1 MTKRA
6 KQSFHRSKL
15 KEQRLM
21 RLQAK
26 MKAKMKKRDNDDF
39 FKLLT
44 TESID
49 NLSQSEKED
58 ILQNLYNLI
67 LSYPESNS
75 DKLSLMLLFI
85 KDNSIN
91 TITKAC
97 ELLKDIFI
105 EIIPSY
111 RIIDTSSSKQKES
124 KDVETLHNYERVLCH
139 SYLEFIQNIN
149 VLDRTFYKNEQLNS
163 FRQML
168 NEIISELFE
177 KFYYFNHEEHLYKY
191 LINHLTDELEC
202 IRKKAF
208 ESLYS
213 VLAKNENS
221 QNMFNLKLSIIKHFS
236 NAVFSKEH
244 TRFNKNVL
252 ELFIA
257 HKLSFPDYKAINDN
271 IDKQIDLS
279 DLKYGGIT
287 DYKGLS
293 KHESKKAKKDY
304 AEFKKE
310 KAKIVK
316 SLKKELNEVEHK
328 DNPKTIYYMNLKILK
343 KILLVYFDLLK
354 NKSESPLIYGVF
366 SGISELCENIN
377 VEILL
382 DLQKCIYELIKKLL
396 LIQNNSNI
404 SLAIMGLKA
413 NLRIAQKLT
422 KEIQSIQDSYLITS
436 TYQILSSL
444 CNCNDNI
451 NKDDISILFEVIEMI
466 LLKNRMFSIDVSS
479 AFVKRLCCLGNT
491 LKDDKAVCAVLLVIK
506 RIFGKYS
513 NLNYLLEDDGEN
525 VDMFNYKNTTE
536 PELCNGKLT
545 NVLNELNEVKQKAVS
560 KGNKLMKK
568 IVEYIIKG
576 EKVNMELSS
585 LNYYD
590 VLLN

>member
-1 MTKRA
+1 
-6 KQSFHRSKL
+6 
-15 KEQRLM
+15 M

-49 NLSQSEKED
+49 HLTQAEKED
-58 ILQNLYNLI
+58 ILQHLYNLI
-67 LSYPESNS
+67 LAYPESNS

-91 TITKAC
+91 TVTKAC
-97 ELLKDIFI
+97 ELLKDVFI

-111 RIIDTSSSKQKES
+111 RIISAASSKQKES
-124 KDVETLHNYERVLCH
+124 KDVETLHTYERVLCQ
-139 SYLEFIQNIN
+139 SYLEFIQNVN
-149 VLDRTFYKNEQLNS
+149 VLDRTFYKNEQLNA

-168 NEIISELFE
+168 NEIVSELFE

-191 LINHLTDELEC
+191 LISHLTDELEV
-202 IRKKAF
+202 IRNKAF

-221 QNMFNLKLSIIKHFS
+221 QYMFNLKLSIIKLFS

-257 HKLSFPDYKAINDN
+257 HKLNFPDYKAINDN

-396 LIQNNSNI
+396 VPQSSSNT

-444 CNCNDNI
+444 CNCCNVNKNDVAI
-451 NKDDISILFEVIEMI
+451 VFEVIEMI

-479 AFVKRLCCLGNT
+479 AFVKRLCCFANKLE
-491 LKDDKAVCAVLLVIK
+491 DDKAVCAVLLVIK

-513 NLNYLLEDDGEN
+513 DLHYLLD
-525 VDMFNYKNTTE
+525 
-536 PELCNGKLT
+536 C
-545 NVLNELNEVKQKAVS
+545 
-560 KGNKLMKK
+560 
-568 IVEYIIKG
+568 
-576 EKVNMELSS
+576 
-585 LNYYD
+585 
-590 VLLN
+590 LL

>member
-1 MTKRA
+1 
-6 KQSFHRSKL
+6 
-15 KEQRLM
+15 
-21 RLQAK
+21 
-26 MKAKMKKRDNDDF
+26 
-39 FKLLT
+39 
-44 TESID
+44 
-49 NLSQSEKED
+49 
-58 ILQNLYNLI
+58 
-67 LSYPESNS
+67 
-75 DKLSLMLLFI
+75 
-85 KDNSIN
+85 
-91 TITKAC
+91 
-97 ELLKDIFI
+97 
-105 EIIPSY
+105 
-111 RIIDTSSSKQKES
+111 
-124 KDVETLHNYERVLCH
+124 
-139 SYLEFIQNIN
+139 
-149 VLDRTFYKNEQLNS
+149 
-163 FRQML
+163 
-168 NEIISELFE
+168 
-177 KFYYFNHEEHLYKY
+177 
-191 LINHLTDELEC
+191 
-202 IRKKAF
+202 
-208 ESLYS
+208 
-213 VLAKNENS
+213 
-221 QNMFNLKLSIIKHFS
+221 
-236 NAVFSKEH
+236 
-244 TRFNKNVL
+244 
-252 ELFIA
+252 
-257 HKLSFPDYKAINDN
+257 
-271 IDKQIDLS
+271 
-279 DLKYGGIT
+279 
-287 DYKGLS
+287 
-293 KHESKKAKKDY
+293 
-304 AEFKKE
+304 
-310 KAKIVK
+310 
-316 SLKKELNEVEHK
+316 
-328 DNPKTIYYMNLKILK
+328 
-343 KILLVYFDLLK
+343 
-354 NKSESPLIYGVF
+354 VF

-396 LIQNNSNI
+396 LIQNHSNI

-444 CNCNDNI
+444 CSCNDNI

-506 RIFGKYS
+506 RIFGKYT